1 MPSNAHP
8 LRSQITN
15 NNKHSLIHSKTINHY
30 EKRHII
36 HPSITTVSTSTHLTE
51 YNSIITYED
60 ASGNKYNY
68 TNNYQEKDPEMY
80 VSTLDSNPFPI
91 TSDTP
96 LIPYGTVIVWEK
108 FNLVQRLP
116 NLEIKLELIGKNGFT
131 KEEFINMEKEVEF
144 LERMLD
150 DYRSESN

>member
-1 MPSNAHP
+1 MYQP
-8 LRSQITN
+8 LIQI
-15 NNKHSLIHSKTINHY
+15 H
-30 EKRHII
+30 
-36 HPSITTVSTSTHLTE
+36 
-51 YNSIITYED
+51 
-60 ASGNKYNY
+60 
-68 TNNYQEKDPEMY
+68 
-80 VSTLDSNPFPI
+80 FPI

-108 FNLVQRLP
+108 FNLVQRLT
-116 NLEIKLELIGKNGFT
+116 NLAIKLELIGEKGFT